1 MDEVQFENQ
10 KNEYLQS
17 ADAKLLLYCIKN
29 KSDNVI
35 IVTEET
41 EASNDNKLFKKLPS
55 ICKILELTTITLPE
69 LLDQSDEIDFKFI

>member
-1 MDEVQFENQ
+1 M
-10 KNEYLQS
+10 
-17 ADAKLLLYCIKN
+17 LLYCIKN